1 MNYVSIFPFCSS
13 FTSLEQALF
22 SVVYLVVIP
31 TQTLATG
38 EGRKNVQWKPKLKW
52 KRTSIICRNT
62 IFTIAKHTES
72 TALLQN

>member
-22 SVVYLVVIP
+22 SVVSLVVIP

-38 EGRKNVQWKPKLKW
+38 EGRKNVQWKPKLK
-52 KRTSIICRNT
+52 
-62 IFTIAKHTES
+62 
-72 TALLQN
+72 